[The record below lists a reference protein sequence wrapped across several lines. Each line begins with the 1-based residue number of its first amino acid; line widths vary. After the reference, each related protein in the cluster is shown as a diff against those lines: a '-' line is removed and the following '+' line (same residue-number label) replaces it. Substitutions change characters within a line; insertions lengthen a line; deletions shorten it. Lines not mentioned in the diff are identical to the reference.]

1 MKWAIFVS
9 RSITV
14 SILSDLLDNGNL
26 DIKSELM
33 SVRCPTGIGNQ
44 SSVPNYL
51 WVTDL
56 TLWKKKKKNVD
67 VAVKVGCY
75 WQPREA
81 FLDQNH
87 CHSFPGCL
95 ANLLVCWIFRICV
108 WIMSLLGTSIW
119 VLLYKMSSFTA
130 TDFISSWSCNDAGC
144 FVAAISSCN
153 LLLGVSVKIQSIIY
167 LSVQI
172 SFRSWFLVARAVI

>member
-1 MKWAIFVS
+1 MVTLISNPSLCLCVVPLVLGIS
-9 RSITV
+9 QVYQITCEWL
-14 SILSDLLDNGNL
+14 IWLF
-26 DIKSELM
+26 E
-33 SVRCPTGIGNQ
+33 
-44 SSVPNYL
+44 
-51 WVTDL
+51 
-56 TLWKKKKKNVD
+56 KKKKKNVD